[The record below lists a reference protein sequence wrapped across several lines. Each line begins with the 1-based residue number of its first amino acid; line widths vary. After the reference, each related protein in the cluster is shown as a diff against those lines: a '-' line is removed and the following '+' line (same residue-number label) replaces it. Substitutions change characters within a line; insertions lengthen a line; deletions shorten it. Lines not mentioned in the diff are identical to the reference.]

1 MQKPKI
7 MNQKEM
13 NKYYNTRHVSDMV
26 KDLREQHCLKNYISD
41 VNGTKTVEIMNACF
55 HADKDH
61 MFRPKNEDYIK
72 REIEW
77 YMSQSLNVNDIPGET
92 PTIWKQI
99 ASPLGYINSNYGWM
113 LFSEGNFDQYD
124 NVKNEILR
132 DRTSRRALAIYTRPN
147 MHYTQTQQGMQDFSC
162 TSTVQYLYRE
172 GKLNAIVT
180 MRSNDAVFGYPND
193 LAWQTFVLERL
204 CKDLKL
210 EVGDIHWNVGS
221 LHVYERH
228 FDLLK
233 GD

>member
-1 MQKPKI
+1 MPKI
-7 MNQKEM
+7 MN
-13 NKYYNTRHVSDMV
+13 NKQTRKYHDTKHV
-26 KDLREQHCLKNYISD
+26 KDIVEDLTEELFLKNYISD
-41 VNGTKTVEIMNACF
+41 KNGSKTVEIINACF
-55 HADKDH
+55 LADKDH

-77 YMSQSLNVNDIPGET
+77 YMSQSLNVNDISGET
-92 PTIWKQI
+92 PHIWKQI

-124 NVKNEILR
+124 NVKNELLR
-132 DRTSRRALAIYTRPN
+132 DRTTRRALAIYTRPN
-147 MHYTQTQQGMQDFSC
+147 MHYTQSQQGMQDFSC
-162 TSTVQYLYRE
+162 TSTVQYLYRD

-204 CKDLKL
+204 CKDLRL
-210 EVGDIHWNVGS
+210 EAGDIHWNVGS

-228 FDLLK
+228 FNLLENK
-233 GD
+233 

>member
-1 MQKPKI
+1 
-7 MNQKEM
+7 MNSKETQRW
-13 NKYYNTRHVSDMV
+13 YDTRRVHHMV
-26 KDLREQHCLKNYISD
+26 KDLSEQHCLKNYVVD
-41 VNGTKTVEIMNACF
+41 TNGTKTVEIMNANF
-55 HADKDH
+55 LADKDH
-61 MFRPKNEDYIK
+61 MFRPKNDDYIK

-92 PTIWKQI
+92 PWIWKQI
-99 ASPLGYINSNYGWM
+99 ASPLGFVNSNYGWM

-124 NVKNEILR
+124 NVKNEIIK

-147 MHYTQTQQGMQDFSC
+147 MHYTQNQQGMQDFSC

-193 LAWQTFVLERL
+193 LAWQKFVLERL

-233 GD
+233 GA